1 MKPAESSMRP
11 ACKRGLST
19 ARSALRVLA
28 LLVERPEG
36 LRAADV
42 AGAVGKSLSTAYH
55 LLDSLCEEGF
65 AFRDP
70 SSGTFR
76 LKRNP
81 YRRDELADQVL
92 DLAEALNELHARTRK
107 RSYLARVQHRA
118 IEIVGVRGRQGV
130 PKMPGFGTRIADA
143 AHAVALGK
151 VVLSLLPEPA
161 RRRYAHDGLKAFT
174 PATITSPEELL
185 AELEEVREQGY
196 AVEREEFAADF
207 CCVAAPLLDADGRR
221 FVAALGVS
229 ARTRAFDAERAD
241 LISVVRQVASSHVSK
256 NGDGVRVVG

>member
-185 AELEEVREQGY
+185 AELEEVREQG
-196 AVEREEFAADF
+196 
-207 CCVAAPLLDADGRR
+207 CGW
-221 FVAALGVS
+221 AALRSRPGRLREDQSVRRRACRPDFGRAPGRLES
-229 ARTRAFDAERAD
+229 RVQERRRRARGGIAANPLQPR
-241 LISVVRQVASSHVSK
+241 I
-256 NGDGVRVVG
+256 